1 MARLLIAVTFLAVF
15 SLPCLNAYTLVGP
28 SANPVLASESQIA
41 QLQLLVQQMTDRWT
55 QLDAACSPNAIF
67 ALLYLYMT
75 RSVTQKVQQ
84 NYFDDNPGMV
94 IFTQAF
100 ASHYT
105 NSYDAFYNNST
116 QGQCTRCWTDAFQY
130 GDSGKS
136 SATEDLFLGMNCHIN
151 YDLSQVVNAIGT
163 GPSKRDYDRIDDV
176 LMEVAGPASAEIAT
190 RYDPFQ
196 TNPLMLILT
205 PAVLTTIFAWRENAW
220 QNGMLL
226 QNAFTSIARG
236 LVLTTIDTQ
245 CVAVGLPFHS
255 YNALLLGA
263 STAPQRVAFCQE
275 HHY

>member
-1 MARLLIAVTFLAVF
+1 MARFLIVVTFLAVF
-15 SLPCLNAYTLVGP
+15 FLPRLNAFTLVGP
-28 SANPVLASESQIA
+28 SSNPIAASESEIA

-75 RSVTQKVQQ
+75 RSVTEKVQQ
-84 NYFDDNPGMV
+84 SYFDDNPGMV
-94 IFTQAF
+94 VFTKEF

-105 NSYDAFYNNST
+105 NAYDAFYNNT

-130 GDSGKS
+130 ADSGKS

-151 YDLSQVVNAIGT
+151 FDLSQVVKAIGT
-163 GPSKRDYDRIDDV
+163 APAKRDYDRIDDV
-176 LMEVAGPASAEIAT
+176 LSEVAGPASAEIAA
-190 RYDPFQ
+190 RYDPTQ

-205 PAVLTTIFAWRENAW
+205 PAVLTTIFAWRESAW

-226 QNAFTSIARG
+226 QNALTSVGRD
-236 LVLTTIDTQ
+236 LVLTSIDTQ